1 MGSKSVVTAGMVWLV
16 LVLFFGVIIIAMPQ
30 KRMAVQRSTVPSMS
44 RYPSA
49 PVRPTPTDTATAKV
63 KIGSGIDGQ
72 STSRVQIL
80 R

>member
-16 LVLFFGVIIIAMPQ
+16 LVLFFGFVIIAMPQ
-30 KRMAVQRSTVPSMS
+30 KRMTAQRTTVPSMA
-44 RYPSA
+44 RYPSTS
-49 PVRPTPTDTATAKV
+49 VKPTPTDTAAAKV